1 MVRHAHREEWLLRL
15 TQRVETATTTHSP
28 PRLLKINS
36 SPSQSS
42 NMCKSSPVAVGPIEA
57 QKAKVNIF
65 EDNSSSFLN
74 VHLPSV
80 SYVGA
85 AILVALIIFALWEL
99 AAYHREQR
107 VARNRRR
114 EVELQIISKGTTRGS
129 RPTTIDF
136 GEPQN
141 ESGVVSLDMPSAVIT
156 APKSCK
162 MLEGPKF

>member
-15 TQRVETATTTHSP
+15 TQRVEAATTTHSP
-28 PRLLKINS
+28 PRLLEINS
-36 SPSQSS
+36 SSSRSS

-85 AILVALIIFALWEL
+85 AILVALIIFALWKL

-107 VARNRRR
+107 VARTRRR
-114 EVELQIISKGTTRGS
+114 ELELQIISKGTTRGS

-156 APKSCK
+156 APKSCR